1 MNNLFKILKFSNLY
15 SLLLF
20 LFISMILISSC
31 KSNDDQIDENLVN
44 TYKEIIIARET
55 YKDVNEANLEV
66 AKILKKHNLTEEEF
80 RKELFDTMVKNKNF
94 TKFIDSVKSEVMK
107 ELK

>member
-1 MNNLFKILKFSNLY
+1 MNNFLKYLKTTNRLSI
-15 SLLLF
+15 
-20 LFISMILISSC
+20 LFISLLISVFTHSC
-31 KSNDDQIDENLVN
+31 QTNSDVIDENLVN

-55 YKDVNEANLEV
+55 YKDINEANLEV
-66 AKILKKHNLTEEEF
+66 AKILKSHNLTEDEF

-107 ELK
+107 DLK